1 MMFDDMLMF
10 SPSAARSAAAAD
22 EVSAKLASSLKLGES
37 SSNGGGG
44 HSVSDNDDDDNDEHS
59 NSRSEGKSRRK

>member
-1 MMFDDMLMF
+1 MMFDDVLMF

-22 EVSAKLASSLKLGES
+22 EVSAKLASNLKLGES

-44 HSVSDNDDDDNDEHS
+44 HSVTDNDDEDDKHS
-59 NSRSEGKSRRK
+59 SSRSEGKSRRK